1 MTGCSLRATALVHE
15 KACLYRGSADNRNA
29 VTGRHE
35 MEELWMCLFVYVVV
49 DGCRDERLCEQTC
62 YTGRR
67 EREGGIQEESKARER
82 ERGGERAEE
91 GESWCERERWRQ
103 LHHIPWPVSLSVE
116 AAVPAAHDLS
126 YPQTSSLSVCRYS
139 ATSDPSYNA
148 MGVVSLCIWQRVDE
162 EAVHTW

>member
-91 GESWCERERWRQ
+91 GESWCERDSRRGSAGVRGREREGWSERKKK
-103 LHHIPWPVSLSVE
+103 E
-116 AAVPAAHDLS
+116 GE
-126 YPQTSSLSVCRYS
+126 SSRKRKM
-139 ATSDPSYNA
+139 N
-148 MGVVSLCIWQRVDE
+148 RE
-162 EAVHTW
+162 NK